1 MKLLLLSMIVC
12 LSVATAQTVTEPPSD
27 VPAPPVDSADAP
39 APPTTTPAS
48 TPPAPEAE
56 AETDEALE
64 PAPNEFEAAE
74 PSVLYDN
81 LINAEPNVQTEDI
94 YAPLESSE
102 DVVLEDAFELDL
114 GADLD
119 SATPEAD
126 AFADPVSLESSDP
139 FAPDPLAN
147 DTAADADAET
157 SFDTPEYSLDNDVN
171 SSEFLDRILGLD
183 DIEEPA
189 DPFAPADDSTDDF

>member
-39 APPTTTPAS
+39 APPAS
-48 TPPAPEAE
+48 TPPAPETEVE
-56 AETDEALE
+56 ADEALE
-64 PAPNEFEAAE
+64 PTPNQTE
-74 PSVLYDN
+74 PIPLYDD
-81 LINAEPNVQTEDI
+81 LINAEPNVQTDEL

-102 DVVLEDAFELDL
+102 DVVLEDALEPNLNFDTE
-114 GADLD
+114 LD

-126 AFADPVSLESSDP
+126 AFTDPASLESADP

-147 DTAADADAET
+147 DTATDADAET
-157 SFDTPEYSLDNDVN
+157 TFETPDFSLDNDVN
-171 SSEFLDRILGLD
+171 NPEFLDRILGLD
-183 DIEEPA
+183 DLEESA
-189 DPFAPADDSTDDF
+189 DPFAPAGDSADDF